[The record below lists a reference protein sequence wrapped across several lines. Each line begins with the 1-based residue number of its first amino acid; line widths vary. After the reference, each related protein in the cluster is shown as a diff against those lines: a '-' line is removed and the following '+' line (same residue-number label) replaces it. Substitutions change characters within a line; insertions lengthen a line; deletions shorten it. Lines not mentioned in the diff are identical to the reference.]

1 MPLLTTTTTPSVE
14 IQILQFLLQFGVTGL
29 FLQLATQSLNRAPY
43 ISRFSDRLWFQISQ
57 YVLVLA
63 VAVVLTFWFPPLRVL
78 NALQV
83 APEPGKLVWVD
94 IGISALALA
103 QLSRVWTYLL
113 RWLERKSAG

>member
-1 MPLLTTTTTPSVE
+1 MPLLTSTTSPGVE

-43 ISRFSDRLWFQISQ
+43 LSRFSDRLWFQVGQ
-57 YVLVLA
+57 YLLVLS
-63 VAVVLTFWFPPLRVL
+63 VTVVLTFWFPSLRAL
-78 NALQV
+78 AALQV
-83 APEPGKLVWVD
+83 APDPGKLVWAD
-94 IGISALALA
+94 ICISALALA